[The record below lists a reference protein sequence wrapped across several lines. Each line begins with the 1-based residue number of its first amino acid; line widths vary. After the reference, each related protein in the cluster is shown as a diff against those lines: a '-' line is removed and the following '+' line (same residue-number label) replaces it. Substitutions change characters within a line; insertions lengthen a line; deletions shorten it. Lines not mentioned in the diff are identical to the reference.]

1 MRRPLIGFPGL
12 LCLALVAALPAS
24 VAVAAAP
31 PNIVLF
37 YIDDLGWRDVG
48 FMGSGYYQTPHVDRL
63 AAEGMVFSA
72 AYSCGPNC
80 APSRASLMSGQYT
93 PRHGIYTVGTPAR
106 GQAKLRKLIPT
117 PNKTVLGERFVT
129 IAEALQEGGYVT
141 ATMGKWHL
149 GPDPTTQGFDINIAG
164 REWGSPSGGGY
175 HSPYRYPNC
184 EQSQPGEY
192 LTDRLGAEAVKFIE
206 QQSDGKPFFLYLT
219 HYAVHT
225 PIQAKADLTAKYEQ
239 KTPTAEHDNPKYA
252 AMIDSMDQSI
262 GAVLQALERKGLTQ
276 NTVVLFT
283 SDNGGHGA
291 VTKMTPLRGSKGML
305 YEGGIRVPMCVRW
318 PGVVEP
324 GTKCD
329 VPAIGVD
336 LYPTLLEIAG
346 IDAPAGTTLDGE
358 SLLPLLK
365 QTGSLQREAIYW
377 HFPAYL
383 QGYTERHGA
392 FRTTPAGA
400 IRQGDFKL
408 IEFFEDGTLELYNL
422 ADDIGETENL
432 TAAMPEK
439 TAQLHERMKAWRS
452 EVAAPVPTE
461 PNPKY
466 DSALPR

>member
-1 MRRPLIGFPGL
+1 MRRVLYGL
-12 LCLALVAALPAS
+12 L
-24 VAVAAAP
+24 VAVCIATTVTTSTSAAER

-48 FMGSGYYQTPHVDRL
+48 FMGSEYYETPHVDRL
-63 AAEGMVFSA
+63 AAQGMVFSA

-93 PRHGIYTVGTPAR
+93 PRHGVYTVGNPDR

-117 PNKTVLGERFVT
+117 PNKTVLNERFVT
-129 IAEALQEGGYVT
+129 IAEALQRAGYTT
-141 ATMGKWHL
+141 ATIGKWHL
-149 GPDPTTQGFDINIAG
+149 GPDPTRQGFDINIAG
-164 REWGSPSGGGY
+164 GNAGSPSGGGY
-175 HSPYRYPNC
+175 HSPYRYRNC
-184 EQSQPGEY
+184 EQSEPGEY

-206 QQSDGKPFFLYLT
+206 QQSADKPFFLYLT

-225 PIQAKADLTAKYEQ
+225 PIQAKAELVAKYER
-239 KTPTAEHDNPKYA
+239 KAPTQVHDNPKYA

-262 GAVLQALERKGLTQ
+262 GAVLQALEQRNLAQ

-318 PGVVEP
+318 PGVIEP

-329 VPAIGVD
+329 VPVIGVD

-346 IDAPAGTTLDGE
+346 LEPPAETTLDGE
-358 SLLPLLK
+358 SLLPLF
-365 QTGSLQREAIYW
+365 QQSGALQREALYW

-400 IRQGDFKL
+400 IRQGDYKL

-422 ADDIGETENL
+422 AQDIGETENL
-432 TAAMPEK
+432 AQRMPEK
-439 TAQLHERMKAWRS
+439 TAELHQRMTAWRAA
-452 EVAAPVPTE
+452 VAAPIPGE
-461 PNPKY
+461 PNPHY
-466 DSALPR
+466 DSSAVR